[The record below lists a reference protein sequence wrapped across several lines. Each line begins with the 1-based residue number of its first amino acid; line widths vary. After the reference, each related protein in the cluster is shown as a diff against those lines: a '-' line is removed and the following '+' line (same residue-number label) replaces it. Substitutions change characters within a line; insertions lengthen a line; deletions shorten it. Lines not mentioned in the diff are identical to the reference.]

1 MKKFRALFAFAE
13 LPTKLVLLVFVS
25 ALPAFGVSIYSAL
38 EKQKNLNLAQSTVD
52 HQSGVDA
59 IVAATRAGITTTLQR
74 DLMLLAIF
82 TLLAMIAAWVLG
94 YVLIRRRVKTLAR
107 TSLKLAAGDLSARS
121 GLKDHAGEFGELGRS
136 FDNMAEALAD
146 RTAQLVQ
153 TQAKYRTIL
162 EHIPVITY
170 SYVADS
176 EKTPGVAFV
185 SPQIEKLLGFTPEE
199 WLADPALWSNQL
211 HPEDKERVLAQY
223 ANCCEQGEQF
233 VAEYRILSRD
243 GRTLWMLDHARVLT
257 NEEGQIHLMQGM
269 MLDVTERKHLE
280 QTVSESE
287 RRYAR
292 MIDSAQDAIIAVDEA
307 QRIKLFNKGA
317 EKLFGLEIGEV
328 AGKPINSL
336 FQSDFTLAPGQE
348 ADLKIRHKSGIEAV
362 AEASVSQVVLGEQ
375 KISTIILRDVT
386 DQRREEAELR
396 ERESSFRR
404 IFNDNPLPMWLHDA
418 GNLQFLEV
426 NEAAIAHYG
435 YSREEF
441 LRMSVT
447 DLRATEDVPRLM
459 DKNPTGSFDQLYS
472 LQWRHRRKDGRTLDM
487 EVTSQAW
494 EYGGHDAV
502 LVVAADITERKRAE
516 ESLRD
521 SEKRFRAFFE
531 GTALGVAVVD
541 MDGHIVKSNPALH
554 DMLGFSADE
563 LRQTTLTNLAYMQET
578 IDSLDI
584 LRELVLSEQDHR
596 QVEQRYR
603 RKDGSPVWASVTV
616 SLVRGSKRK
625 PQFSVVMVEDITERK
640 RAQEQIKRQFDRMA
654 ALRNIDLTISASLDL
669 RVTLSVILD
678 QVTSQLGV
686 HAADVLLLN
695 SHTQV
700 LEYAAGRGFRHDDN
714 TRTRLRMGEGY
725 AGRAAMQRR
734 TLTTTDFTD
743 TGDLLRAPL
752 LSGEDFVSYSAVPL
766 QAKGQ
771 VKGVLEVFHREA
783 LNPDPEW
790 LDFFEALAAQAA
802 IAIDNA
808 AMFNDL
814 QRSNMDLALAYD
826 VTLEGWSRALDLRDE
841 ETEGHTRRV
850 TEMTMRLAKY
860 MGMNDADLLHLH
872 RGALLH
878 DIGKMGIPDSILLK
892 PGPLTEEEWAIMRK
906 HPSYAFE
913 LLSPIS
919 FLKPALDIPYCHHE
933 KWDGTGY
940 PRGLKEEQIPLA
952 ARIFAVVDVWDA
964 LRSDRPYRKAWHE
977 TRVRRHIRSLS
988 GTHFDPRVVDAFL
1001 EIEVP
1006 VSKFGSTA
1014 PLEGLLEYMESLPE
1028 KRVADSPA
1036 QNGAQVGYSLPH

>member
-38 EKQKNLNLAQSTVD
+38 EKQRNLDVAQATVD
-52 HQSGVDA
+52 RQSGVEA
-59 IVAATRAGITTTLQR
+59 IVAATRAAIITTLER
-74 DLMLLAIF
+74 DLLLLAIS
-82 TLLAMIAAWVLG
+82 TLLAMISAWVVG
-94 YVLIRRRVKTLAR
+94 YVLIRRRVKKLAR
-107 TSLKLAAGDLSARS
+107 TSLQLAAGDLSARS
-121 GLKDHAGEFGELGRS
+121 GLKHRAGEFGELARS

-146 RTAQLVQ
+146 RTAKLVQ
-153 TQAKYRTIL
+153 TQAKYRTVV

-170 SYVADS
+170 SYVADP
-176 EKTPGVAFV
+176 EKAPGVAFV

-199 WLADPALWSNQL
+199 WLADPALWSKQL
-211 HPEDKERVLAQY
+211 HQDDKERVLAQY
-223 ANCCEQGEQF
+223 TVSCESGEPF
-233 VAEYRILSRD
+233 ISEYRILTRD
-243 GRTLWMLDHARVLT
+243 GRSLWVLDHARILT
-257 NEEGQIHLMQGM
+257 NEEGQVFLMQGM
-269 MLDVTERKHLE
+269 MLDVTERKQRE
-280 QTVSESE
+280 QALSESE
-287 RRYAR
+287 RRYAG
-292 MIDSAQDAIIAVDEA
+292 IIESAEDAIIAVDEA

-317 EKLFGLEIGEV
+317 EKLFGFEQGEV
-328 AGKPINSL
+328 AGKDVKIL
-336 FQSDFTLAPGQE
+336 FASECKLTPGRE
-348 ADLKIRHKSGIEAV
+348 TEVRIKHKSGSEAFT
-362 AEASVSQVVLGEQ
+362 EASVSQVALGEQ

-386 DQRREEAELR
+386 DHRKEDNALR
-396 ERESSFRR
+396 EREASFRR
-404 IFNDNPLPMWLHDA
+404 IFSDNPLPMWLYDDES
-418 GNLQFLEV
+418 LQFLEV
-426 NEAAIAHYG
+426 NEAAVAHYG
-435 YSREEF
+435 YSRDEF

-459 DKNPTGSFDQLYS
+459 DRNSTGFFDQQYS
-472 LQWRHRRKDGRTLDM
+472 LQWRHRRKDGSIVDM

-494 EYGGHDAV
+494 EYAGHDAV
-502 LVVAADITERKRAE
+502 LVVASDITDRKRAE
-516 ESLRD
+516 ESLKE

-541 MDGHIVKSNPALH
+541 MDGRIVKSNPALH
-554 DMLGFSADE
+554 DMLGYNADE
-563 LRQTTLTNLAYMQET
+563 LRQTTLTNLTYMQEA

-584 LRELVLSEQDHR
+584 LRDLVMSEQDHR

-603 RKDGSPVWASVTV
+603 RKDGSAVWASVTV

-640 RAQEQIKRQFDRMA
+640 RAQEQIKRQFERLA
-654 ALRNIDLTISASLDL
+654 ALRNIDLAISASLDL

-678 QVTSQLGV
+678 QVTTQLGV

-714 TRTRLRMGEGY
+714 TRTKLRMGEGY
-725 AGRAAMQRR
+725 AGRAALQRR
-734 TLTTTDFTD
+734 TLTTSDLTD

-752 LSGEDFVSYSAVPL
+752 LAGEDFVSYSAVPL
-766 QAKGQ
+766 QAKGHVQ
-771 VKGVLEVFHREA
+771 GVLEVFHRDT
-783 LNPDPEW
+783 LNPDAEW
-790 LDFFEALAAQAA
+790 LDFLEALAAQAA

-860 MGMNDADLLHLH
+860 MDMNDAELLHVH

-892 PGPLTEEEWAIMRK
+892 PGPLTAEEWEIMRK
-906 HPSYAFE
+906 HPTYAFE

-940 PRGLKEEQIPLA
+940 PRGLKGEQIPLA

-964 LRSDRPYRKAWHE
+964 LRSDRPYRRAWHE

-988 GTHFDPRVVDAFL
+988 GTHFDPRVVEAFL

-1006 VSKFGSTA
+1006 ASKFGATA
-1014 PLEGLLEYMESLPE
+1014 PLEGLLEYMDSLPE
-1028 KRVADSPA
+1028 KRVADSPV
-1036 QNGAQVGYSLPH
+1036 QDGAQVGFSLPA